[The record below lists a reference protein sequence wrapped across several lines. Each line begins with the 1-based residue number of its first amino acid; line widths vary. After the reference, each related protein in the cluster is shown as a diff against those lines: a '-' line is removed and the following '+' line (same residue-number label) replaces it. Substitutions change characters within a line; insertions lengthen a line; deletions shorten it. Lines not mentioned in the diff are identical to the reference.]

1 MKKINKLQAKKAW
14 EKVAKELAE
23 DSPVKFGVLED
34 FVFDS
39 YSNGVIGIAIP
50 HSASSVKD
58 TMFWPQMSKKIN
70 ESLRKKLGYDVC
82 AYFPIQDVEPVSSDK
97 PCESKPEPSEIR
109 IVWDHEIGE
118 KIYELE
124 GKIIT
129 YTIIGAS
136 TLFVSICNLVALIIK
151 K

>member
-1 MKKINKLQAKKAW
+1 MKKNTKI
-14 EKVAKELAE
+14 V
-23 DSPVKFGVLED
+23 DPVN
-34 FVFDS
+34 
-39 YSNGVIGIAIP
+39 YPN
-50 HSASSVKD
+50 
-58 TMFWPQMSKKIN
+58 
-70 ESLRKKLGYDVC
+70 Y
-82 AYFPIQDVEPVSSDK
+82 
-97 PCESKPEPSEIR
+97 PEPSEIR